1 MGTDNIQQRETEL
14 TQILMSGVNNIDGV
28 EVLEKDVTE
37 RLCIVSFYVPN
48 LHYNLIVRLLNDKFG
63 VQSRGGCSCAGT
75 YGHILLNVDKDMS
88 GSITNKIDNGD
99 LTDKPGWVRLSL
111 HPTTTNAEAQ
121 YVVNSLRQ
129 VVENANSWSK
139 EYQFDLLSGDFKPI
153 NQTTQFVTLQD
164 FNPLEETTNTQT
176 SSHKS
181 WWQKLVG

>member
-1 MGTDNIQQRETEL
+1 MNFKNIKYLTVLTVSLFLMSCSDNDDETMITVTESEFAGVYKVKDQMGTDNIQQRETEL

-88 GSITNKIDNGD
+88 GSITNKIDNI
-99 LTDKPGWVRLSL
+99 WV
-111 HPTTTNAEAQ
+111 
-121 YVVNSLRQ
+121 LRR
-129 VVENANSWSK
+129 VIIDNRNCSISS
-139 EYQFDLLSGDFKPI
+139 SGSRRCKI
-153 NQTTQFVTLQD
+153 NF
-164 FNPLEETTNTQT
+164 
-176 SSHKS
+176 
-181 WWQKLVG
+181 